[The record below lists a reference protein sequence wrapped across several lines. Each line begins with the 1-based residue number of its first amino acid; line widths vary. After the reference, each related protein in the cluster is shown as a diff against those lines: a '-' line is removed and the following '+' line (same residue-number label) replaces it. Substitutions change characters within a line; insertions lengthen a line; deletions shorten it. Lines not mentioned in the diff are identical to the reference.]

1 MAASAE
7 NSTTY
12 IVQIYIILGE
22 ITCFLHSLALHQKS
36 ELLKNR
42 NTDNKLLPTLIVIRN
57 F

>member
-1 MAASAE
+1 MAASAA

-22 ITCFLHSLALHQKS
+22 ITRFLHSLALHQKS
-36 ELLKNR
+36 KLLKKP
-42 NTDNKLLPTLIVIRN
+42 NTDNKLLPTLIVICN